1 MNLINKT
8 TRVWNVVC
16 TVIAFA
22 MIILVLVLEVVQFNI
37 YQQASP
43 PPSSD
48 DDWVG
53 WGKGLVILA
62 VIVLWVYAVIPM
74 GVGAILQLVSAIGIF
89 KSQTKARRF
98 LIVGIV
104 GKFFTAITL
113 ILFAGL
119 MVYCEVPGIFTKAL
133 YVVLGIG
140 YIIIAALQIKLFK
153 QMKNTAQ
160 NVNRIAY

>member
-1 MNLINKT
+1 MNTINKT

-37 YQQASP
+37 YQELSP
-43 PPSSD
+43 PPPSD
-48 DDWVG
+48 DD

-62 VIVLWVYAVIPM
+62 VIILWVYAAIPM
-74 GVGAILQLVSAIGIF
+74 GVGAILQLISAIGIS
-89 KSQTKARRF
+89 KSQTKARGF

-119 MVYCEVPGIFTKAL
+119 MVYCEVQGIFTKAL

-140 YIIIAALQIKLFK
+140 YIVLAALQMKLSK
-153 QMKNTAQ
+153 QMKKATELPSP
-160 NVNRIAY
+160 

>member
-1 MNLINKT
+1 MNTINKT

-37 YQQASP
+37 YQESSP
-43 PPSSD
+43 PPPSD
-48 DDWVG
+48 DD

-62 VIVLWVYAVIPM
+62 VII
-74 GVGAILQLVSAIGIF
+74 SAIGIS
-89 KSQTKARRF
+89 KSQTKAREF

-119 MVYCEVPGIFTKAL
+119 MVYCEVQGIFTKAL

-140 YIIIAALQIKLFK
+140 YIVLAALQMKLSK
-153 QMKNTAQ
+153 QMKKATE
-160 NVNRIAY
+160 IPSP